1 MLKST
6 APNNHELKW
15 TDIATTAFQ
24 EIKDALANAT
34 FLVHLQP
41 DAPINVMTDASDIAI
56 GAVLQR
62 YLDGQWCPLAYFSR
76 KLSSTEQLYSTFDRE
91 LLAIYCAIR
100 HFKHFLE
107 AREFHVLTDH
117 KPLIHS
123 LQSKSDKHSPRQIRH
138 LDFISQ
144 FTSDIRHVAG
154 QGNPVA
160 DALSRMEANAITL
173 DSSTTVDFQALAK
186 AQPDI
191 TELQTM
197 QTDNNSLSFAK
208 VAMPTCSLQL
218 LCDTSIGK
226 PRPYIPET
234 F

>member
-1 MLKST
+1 
-6 APNNHELKW
+6 
-15 TDIATTAFQ
+15 
-24 EIKDALANAT
+24 
-34 FLVHLQP
+34 
-41 DAPINVMTDASDIAI
+41 MTDASDTSI
-56 GAVLQR
+56 GAVLQQ
-62 YLDGQWCPLAYFSR
+62 YLDSQWCPLAYFSR
-76 KLSSTEQLYSTFDRE
+76 KLSSTEQRYSTFDRE
-91 LLAIYCAIR
+91 LLAIYCAVR
-100 HFKHFLE
+100 HFRHFLE

-123 LQSKSDKHSPRQIRH
+123 LQSKPDKHSPRQIRH

-173 DSSTTVDFQALAK
+173 DSPTTVDFQALAK

-208 VAMPTCSLQL
+208 VAMPMCSDQL
-218 LCDTSIGK
+218 LCETSTGK
-226 PRPYIPET
+226 PRPYVPET
-234 F
+234 FRRTVFNSLHNISHPGIRALVN